1 MKSVAIAVLR
11 VVDKPL
17 AHVYL
22 SIFWQIYSK
31 QVGLVVRYN
40 GE

>member
-11 VVDKPL
+11 FVDKPL

-22 SIFWQIYSK
+22 SIFGKYIQNK
-31 QVGLVVRYN
+31 LVL
-40 GE
+40 